1 MEKLTNNQF
10 DLYVIKFKDTIKN
23 KIKISSFQENENELI
38 NFIDQYPM
46 YKDNLQK
53 TKRIKIDIPIIDR
66 CIGKRING
74 EQCTRRKRKECHYC
88 GTHFNSIPYGI
99 FEDLSK
105 EKINIYSQDIK
116 GIIYYIDKFM
126 NVYNTE
132 DIITGKEDPTIIA
145 KANIKDGIY
154 SIPELGL

>member
-46 YKDNLQK
+46 YKDDLQK

-74 EQCTRRKRKECHYC
+74 EQCTRRKRKECDYC
-88 GTHFNSIPYGI
+88 GTHFNSIPYAIHSLRHFLQISSFNSYFNSLII
-99 FEDLSK
+99 FLR
-105 EKINIYSQDIK
+105 N
-116 GIIYYIDKFM
+116 
-126 NVYNTE
+126 
-132 DIITGKEDPTIIA
+132 
-145 KANIKDGIY
+145 
-154 SIPELGL
+154 